1 MKYLLKKLDNLLYE
15 YGWFA
20 IAALTAAIVT
30 LMLLVSSIVTPFI
43 NNIIW
48 GITV

>member
-1 MKYLLKKLDNLLYE
+1 MKKIIKKVDNLLYKC
-15 YGWFA
+15 GWFA

-30 LMLLVSSIVTPFI
+30 LMLLISNIVTPFL
-43 NNIIW
+43 NSIIW

>member
-1 MKYLLKKLDNLLYE
+1 MKKILLKKLDNLLYE

-20 IAALTAAIVT
+20 IITFIVSIIVFI
-30 LMLLVSSIVTPFI
+30 LLVCHVVTPFI

-48 GITV
+48 GMS